1 MLSATRIYIGVIGMP
16 NRILKESICV
26 SDQVNQLSW
35 FEEAMF
41 YRLMVNADDYGRYDG
56 RPAII
61 RSRLF
66 PLKDVRDKQIEDA
79 LAALSSAEL
88 VEVYVVDGR
97 PFVRLTGWDKHQTI
111 RAKKSK
117 YPAPDE
123 NCDHMKSYASKCNQ
137 MQANVSVIQSNTN
150 PIIPPYNPPKGEDDD
165 DDLLLIA
172 KQNDH
177 VYDRAKECGFASDTA
192 TLDRLT
198 DLIAKH
204 GHQAVLDGLDQCV
217 EYGAKN
223 LAYLRKV
230 VEGQTRRDVKT
241 VVNEDTGG
249 WLFT

>member
-88 VEVYVVDGR
+88 VEVYVVDGK
-97 PFVRLTGWDKHQTI
+97 PFVRLTGWDKHQMI

-117 YPAPDE
+117 YPAPDGTC
-123 NCDHMKSYASKCNQ
+123 NHMKSSASKCKQ
-137 MQANVSVIQSNTN
+137 VQANVPVIQSNTN
-150 PIIPPYNPPKGEDDD
+150 PIISPYNPPDDD
-165 DDLLLIA
+165 EDDLLLIA
-172 KQNDH
+172 QQNAA
-177 VYDRAKECGFASDTA
+177 VYDRAKECGFATDTA

-198 DLIAKH
+198 DLIAQF

-217 EYGAKN
+217 EYGAKS

-230 VEGQTRRDVKT
+230 VSGKAREEVKT
-241 VVNEDTGG
+241 AVREDTGG